1 MCGIA
6 GFWSRR
12 GSDRLTIAERMAGAL
27 AHRGP
32 DDDGCWL
39 DDSVGIALAHRR
51 LSIVDLSPLGHQPMV
66 SASGRYVITYNGEV
80 YNHHLLR
87 RELVES
93 GTSGFRGHSDTE
105 LMLAA
110 IEAWGLVA
118 AVKRFVGM
126 FAFALWD
133 RQERALHLVRDRLG
147 IKPLY
152 YGWSD
157 DVLLFG
163 SELKSIAAHPAFH
176 GEVDRNAVALF
187 MRFGCVP
194 APHSIYRGIYKLLP
208 GTILSFSSPDESDG
222 RSTTYW
228 SAREVAE
235 GGMAAPVGGNARQV
249 TDTLESLIREA
260 IALRMVADVPLG
272 AFLSGGIDSSTVVAL
287 MQTQHDR
294 PVRTFSIGFADDDYN
309 EAHHAAAVARHL
321 GTEHTELY
329 VSPDDAL
336 AVIPRLPTLYD
347 EPFADSSQ
355 IPTFLISELA
365 RRHVTVALSGDGGDE
380 LFAGYNRHV
389 WASRIWQASHLLP
402 RAVRRAQARAITA
415 VPAQEWDRLF
425 RVVRQLMPRRMAQ
438 ADAGSKVHR
447 IAEAFAAP
455 SPEAM
460 YVGFTSNWETPT
472 ALVLG
477 AMEPA
482 TAVTDPERQPGFG
495 SAVDRMLYL
504 DLVTYLPDDVLTK
517 LDRASMGVSL
527 EARVPLLD
535 HRVVEYAWSIP
546 LSLKIRGGQSK
557 WVLRQ
562 ILERYVPRELTDRPK
577 SGFAMPLDAWLRGP
591 LRSWADALLEP
602 RRLRHEG
609 FLDANVVQAHW
620 LAHLSGRKNLSG
632 PLWNVLMFQA
642 WLDARRDDAVPARI
656 PSQPD
661 LAGALR

>member
-1 MCGIA
+1 
-6 GFWSRR
+6 
-12 GSDRLTIAERMAGAL
+12 
-27 AHRGP
+27 
-32 DDDGCWL
+32 
-39 DDSVGIALAHRR
+39 
-51 LSIVDLSPLGHQPMV
+51 
-66 SASGRYVITYNGEV
+66 
-80 YNHHLLR
+80 
-87 RELVES
+87 
-93 GTSGFRGHSDTE
+93 
-105 LMLAA
+105 
-110 IEAWGLVA
+110 
-118 AVKRFVGM
+118 
-126 FAFALWD
+126 
-133 RQERALHLVRDRLG
+133 
-147 IKPLY
+147 
-152 YGWSD
+152 
-157 DVLLFG
+157 
-163 SELKSIAAHPAFH
+163 
-176 GEVDRNAVALF
+176 
-187 MRFGCVP
+187 
-194 APHSIYRGIYKLLP
+194 
-208 GTILSFSSPDESDG
+208 
-222 RSTTYW
+222 
-228 SAREVAE
+228 
-235 GGMAAPVGGNARQV
+235 
-249 TDTLESLIREA
+249 
-260 IALRMVADVPLG
+260 
-272 AFLSGGIDSSTVVAL
+272 
-287 MQTQHDR
+287 
-294 PVRTFSIGFADDDYN
+294 
-309 EAHHAAAVARHL
+309 
-321 GTEHTELY
+321 
-329 VSPDDAL
+329 
-336 AVIPRLPTLYD
+336 
-347 EPFADSSQ
+347 
-355 IPTFLISELA
+355 
-365 RRHVTVALSGDGGDE
+365 
-380 LFAGYNRHV
+380 
-389 WASRIWQASHLLP
+389 
-402 RAVRRAQARAITA
+402 
-415 VPAQEWDRLF
+415 
-425 RVVRQLMPRRMAQ
+425 MAQ

-477 AMEPA
+477 AVEPA

-495 SAVDRMLYL
+495 STVDRMLYL

-609 FLDANVVQAHW
+609 FLDANVVQGQW